1 MKRSEIQA
9 IVSESPIAHYA
20 AQLERLLRPAIH
32 LGAAPERARVP
43 VGACKIGGAP
53 DMPPEF
59 EWPRRDHMP
68 LSFLIQIN
76 LNEVKP
82 YDLENWL
89 PYSVMLYFFC
99 ATDEVPWGY
108 PDEHEACRVYYY
120 GGDMRRIVST
130 KPPRDLSHEAQ
141 FPEIALAPELTYT
154 LPACTEELELIAPE
168 FYQQL
173 TEEECDAYLDL
184 CSGLE
189 PYPRHWMLGYHTPIQ
204 SSANIEAIQ
213 NMHELP
219 YEQASAC
226 AQEMVLLLQLDSDES
241 ADMMWG
247 DVGILYFWIHQDD
260 LAARRFENTW
270 LVLQCF

>member
-1 MKRSEIQA
+1 MELSEA
-9 IVSESPIAHYA
+9 LTIVSKSSIARYA
-20 AQLERLLRPAIH
+20 AQLERLLRPTIY
-32 LGAAPERARVP
+32 LRPVSEQESVP
-43 VGACKIGGAP
+43 VGACKIGGVP
-53 DMPPEF
+53 DMPSEF
-59 EWPRRDHMP
+59 EWPRRDNTP
-68 LSFLIQIN
+68 LSFLLQIN
-76 LNEVKP
+76 LSAVKP

-89 PYSVMLYFFC
+89 PNSGMLYFFC

-108 PDEHEACRVYYY
+108 PDEREAWRVYYY
-120 GGDMRRIVST
+120 DGDMRRIVST
-130 KPPRDLSHEAQ
+130 KPPRDLPHEAQ

-154 LPACTEELELIAPE
+154 LPACTEELEWIAPE

-184 CSGLE
+184 CSDLQ

-204 SSANIEAIQ
+204 SPANIEAIQ
-213 NMHELP
+213 NMHEQP

-247 DVGILYFWIHQDD
+247 DMGILYFWIHQDD
-260 LAARRFENTW
+260 LAGRRFENTW
-270 LVLQCF
+270 LVQQCY